1 MSTQSISVKRGN
13 RRVLQ
18 DVTVEVR
25 SGEVRCLLGA
35 NGAGKTCLL
44 EALGVEV
51 LRLVRVSIGPLELGE
66 LKKGEVRPLTD
77 GEKRFVDHALDRGS
91 KSK

>member
-1 MSTQSISVKRGN
+1 MGGKNSWLEISLEEGKN
-13 RRVLQ
+13 RHIR
-18 DVTVEVR
+18 R
-25 SGEVRCLLGA
+25 
-35 NGAGKTCLL
+35 LL